1 MDMSDYVEAEFC
13 PRSISAIGINNTVAL
28 LYKLIGF
35 KTKKMNQWFLPNR
48 DVADSKLIVG
58 NLSDLRNKC
67 EDSLHSVIES
77 GMHPTYKY
85 SMYSF
90 VKLNSN
96 FHAVVIGRKVS
107 ANGASAFRI
116 TELFYDLVST
126 LEINA
131 GLMEIIVQN
140 GYEYIDFVEYGFDAQ
155 LLVSNVFIQCSDNLF
170 LPHLFEPF
178 VAERKE
184 VKIAFKSKYS
194 FSYTKLDSDRDRPNQ
209 G

>member
-77 GMHPTYKY
+77 GIEQE
-85 SMYSF
+85 
-90 VKLNSN
+90 N
-96 FHAVVIGRKVS
+96 
-107 ANGASAFRI
+107 
-116 TELFYDLVST
+116 
-126 LEINA
+126 EI
-131 GLMEIIVQN
+131 QT
-140 GYEYIDFVEYGFDAQ
+140 F
-155 LLVSNVFIQCSDNLF
+155 LL
-170 LPHLFEPF
+170 
-178 VAERKE
+178 
-184 VKIAFKSKYS
+184 
-194 FSYTKLDSDRDRPNQ
+194 TM
-209 G
+209 

>member
-1 MDMSDYVEAEFC
+1 
-13 PRSISAIGINNTVAL
+13 
-28 LYKLIGF
+28 
-35 KTKKMNQWFLPNR
+35 
-48 DVADSKLIVG
+48 
-58 NLSDLRNKC
+58 
-67 EDSLHSVIES
+67 
-77 GMHPTYKY
+77 MHPTYKY

-90 VKLNSN
+90 VKSNSN
-96 FHAVVIGRKVS
+96 FHAVVVGRKVL

-140 GYEYIDFVEYGFDAQ
+140 GYEYIDFVEYGFNAQ
-155 LLVSNVFIQCSDNLF
+155 LLVSNGFIQCSDNLF
-170 LPHLFEPF
+170 VPHLSEPF

-184 VKIAFKSKYS
+184 VKIAFKSKYPFS
-194 FSYTKLDSDRDRPNQ
+194 FTKLDSDRDRPNQ